1 MFINKQEIYF
11 RPNSSLYRS
20 IYLGF
25 RANVNT
31 ELYGE
36 VVSCLQIKGN
46 VISSVGNSS
55 TVDIHLVSD
64 AEVHCILSSATS
76 ARVQVPR
83 CALLV
88 ACTRRKADPPAH
100 WLSRG
105 SVNEF
110 LIKLCKI
117 SKDNTEMQ
125 SAG

>member
-83 CALLV
+83 CAFSL
-88 ACTRRKADPPAH
+88 PAH
-100 WLSRG
+100 GVKQTRQPTGFPVDLLTNS
-105 SVNEF
+105 
-110 LIKLCKI
+110 
-117 SKDNTEMQ
+117 
-125 SAG
+125 